1 MIPMELASFLAF
13 LNAHIGAKAMLS
25 IDAGL
30 YKGIYPSRV
39 EDVKESMVALSHPLL
54 KGALLPV
61 LRSVQL
67 KLKVEADEGIF
78 QAEAAVA
85 RGFSQGAIPLLWVT
99 LVSDAQRVQR
109 RYFVRVPC
117 LLKTGLF
124 RLEGDRL
131 QPDKEL
137 WKEVTATDIS
147 LGGIGF
153 SLFHPQG
160 SVFLPQDRYLVNIA
174 LQDRAFFLT
183 GKIVKKI
190 DTVEST
196 QFGISFDSIP
206 GCMEKIL
213 GNFIRQ
219 QELAG
224 RQTTPE
230 GKKQ

>member
-1 MIPMELASFLAF
+1 MKPMGRASFLEY
-13 LNAHIGAKAMLS
+13 LNACIGAKATLS

-30 YKGIYPSRV
+30 YKGVYPSRI
-39 EDVKESMVALSHPLL
+39 EDVKDGMIALSHPLM

-61 LRSVQL
+61 LRNVQL
-67 KLKVEADEGIF
+67 KLKVETDEGIF
-78 QAEAAVA
+78 QAGAAVA
-85 RGFSQGAIPLLWVT
+85 RGFSQGGIPLLWVT
-99 LVSDAQRVQR
+99 PVSDALRVQR

-131 QPDKEL
+131 QPDKEI

-147 LGGIGF
+147 LGGVGF
-153 SLFHPQG
+153 SLFHPHN
-160 SVFLPQDRYLVNIA
+160 SHIHPQDRYLVNIA
-174 LQDRAFFLT
+174 LQDRSFFLT

-190 DTVEST
+190 ETVEST
-196 QFGISFDSIP
+196 QYGISFDSIP
-206 GCMEKIL
+206 GCVEKFL

-224 RQTTPE
+224 RQTARE
-230 GKKQ
+230 GKNQ

>member
-1 MIPMELASFLAF
+1 MKPMEPAAFLAY
-13 LNAHIGAKAMLS
+13 LNTHVGAKAMLS

-30 YKGIYPSRV
+30 YKGIYPSRI
-39 EDVKESMVALSHPLL
+39 EDVKDGMIALSHPLL

-61 LRSVQL
+61 HRNVQL

-78 QAEAAVA
+78 QTEASVA
-85 RGFSQGAIPLLWVT
+85 RGVPQGGVPLLWVT
-99 LVSDAQRVQR
+99 PVSDALRVQR

-117 LLKTGLF
+117 LLRTGLF
-124 RLEGDRL
+124 RLEGERL
-131 QPDKEL
+131 QPDKEI

-153 SLFHPQG
+153 SLFLPLDSQL
-160 SVFLPQDRYLVNIA
+160 LPQDRCLVNIA
-174 LQDRAFFLT
+174 LQDRDFFLA

-190 DTVEST
+190 ETVESA

-206 GCMEKIL
+206 GCVEKIL
-213 GNFIRQ
+213 GAFIRQ

-230 GKKQ
+230 GKNQ

>member
-1 MIPMELASFLAF
+1 MIPMESASFLAY

-30 YKGIYPSRV
+30 YKGIYPSRI
-39 EDVKESMVALSHPLL
+39 EDVKDGMVALSHPQL

-61 LRSVQL
+61 HRNVQL

-78 QAEAAVA
+78 QAEVAIA
-85 RGFSQGAIPLLWVT
+85 RGFSQGGFPLLWVT
-99 LVSDAQRVQR
+99 PVSDALRVQR

-131 QPDKEL
+131 QPDKEV

-153 SLFHPQG
+153 SLFLPPD
-160 SVFLPQDRYLVNIA
+160 SLFLSQERYLVNIA
-174 LQDRAFFLT
+174 LQDRNFFLT

-190 DTVEST
+190 ETGESA
-196 QFGISFDSIP
+196 QFGMSFDSIP
-206 GCMEKIL
+206 GCVEKIL

-230 GKKQ
+230 GRNQ

>member
-1 MIPMELASFLAF
+1 MKPMEPAAF
-13 LNAHIGAKAMLS
+13 LVYLNSRIGAKAMLS

-30 YKGIYPSRV
+30 YKGIYPSRI
-39 EDVKESMVALSHPLL
+39 EDVKDGMVALSHPLL
-54 KGALLPV
+54 KGALLPL
-61 LRSVQL
+61 LRSVQV

-85 RGFSQGAIPLLWVT
+85 RRSPQSGIPLLWVT
-99 LVSDAQRVQR
+99 PVSDALRVQR

-117 LLKTGLF
+117 MLKTGLF
-124 RLEGDRL
+124 CLEGDRL
-131 QPDKEL
+131 QPDKEI

-153 SLFHPQG
+153 SVFRPQ
-160 SVFLPQDRYLVNIA
+160 SFRILPQDRYLINIA
-174 LQDRAFFLT
+174 LQGGKFFLT

-190 DTVEST
+190 EMVESF

-206 GCMEKIL
+206 GCVEKIL

-224 RQTTPE
+224 RVTAPE
-230 GKKQ
+230 GKN